1 MAEIQQGGGGNDGG
15 KKRAKK
21 QSTRVDMTPLVDLA
35 FLLLTFFVL
44 TSTFSKPKV
53 LRMIFPEKLD
63 KNDPLVKQPEV
74 KNGLTIILTANNRIF
89 HYSGGLKNETAIE
102 ETDYTKNGLRKILI
116 ERNLPLIEELK
127 KLQEEMSKIAEGDTA
142 KKNAVERKVKEA
154 TNKSNLVILVKHDKE
169 ATYENIID
177 VMDEFLITQ
186 VAKYF
191 IVEEELAP
199 LEKKKIDEKL
209 KS

>member
-116 ERNLPLIEELK
+116 ERNRPLIEELK
-127 KLQEEMSKIAEGDTA
+127 KLQEEMGKIAEGDTA

>member
-116 ERNLPLIEELK
+116 ERNRPLIEELK

-191 IVEEELAP
+191 IVEEDLAP

>member
-1 MAEIQQGGGGNDGG
+1 
-15 KKRAKK
+15 
-21 QSTRVDMTPLVDLA
+21 
-35 FLLLTFFVL
+35 
-44 TSTFSKPKV
+44 
-53 LRMIFPEKLD
+53 
-63 KNDPLVKQPEV
+63 
-74 KNGLTIILTANNRIF
+74 
-89 HYSGGLKNETAIE
+89 
-102 ETDYTKNGLRKILI
+102 
-116 ERNLPLIEELK
+116 
-127 KLQEEMSKIAEGDTA
+127 MSKIAEGDTA

>member
-116 ERNLPLIEELK
+116 ERNRPLIEELK